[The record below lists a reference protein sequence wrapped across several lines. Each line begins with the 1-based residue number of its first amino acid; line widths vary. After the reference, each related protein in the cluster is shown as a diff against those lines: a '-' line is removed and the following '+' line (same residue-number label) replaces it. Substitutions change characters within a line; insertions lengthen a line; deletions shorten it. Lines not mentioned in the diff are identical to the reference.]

1 MGSDFQFTNANINFK
16 NIDKIMTHINDRWKN
31 PHKYD
36 FNSTEAQLPP
46 INALYSTPS
55 CYLKA
60 LNDDKRQTWPSK
72 VDDFFPYAS
81 DPHAFWTGYFT
92 SRYVSRFLH
101 FHNLY
106 AHNIKSFK
114 RHTFANKCLEHALSI
129 DHIIDDKSQSWPT
142 KSDDFFPYA
151 TDPHTFFTGYFS
163 SRYVWMN
170 QVKFLIYLAII

>member
-16 NIDKIMTHINDRWKN
+16 NIDKIMTHVNDRWKN

-92 SRYVSRFLH
+92 SRYVCRFLD
-101 FHNLY
+101 FHNFDVYTSIRYWITFHSLI
-106 AHNIKSFK
+106 ASDMQTILNPLKDKLFQISLLIISLMIKVKAGQPNQMISF
-114 RHTFANKCLEHALSI
+114 HTQLTLIPFLLVI
-129 DHIIDDKSQSWPT
+129 
-142 KSDDFFPYA
+142 FPL
-151 TDPHTFFTGYFS
+151 G
-163 SRYVWMN
+163 MCG
-170 QVKFLIYLAII
+170 

>member
-16 NIDKIMTHINDRWKN
+16 NIDKIMTHVNDRWKN

-92 SRYVSRFLH
+92 SRYVYRFSD
-101 FHNLY
+101 F
-106 AHNIKSFK
+106 
-114 RHTFANKCLEHALSI
+114 HTFAPICTFYSLTASDMQTILSPLK
-129 DHIIDDKSQSWPT
+129 DKPFQT
-142 KSDDFFPYA
+142 N
-151 TDPHTFFTGYFS
+151 
-163 SRYVWMN
+163 V
-170 QVKFLIYLAII
+170 